1 MGMTL
6 RSEGDRG
13 LDELTD
19 QLTDQSKRACLHV
32 LIGQLVCSFS
42 ADILNGFFSFSLVF
56 ILRRSDHRTIT
67 AL

>member
-13 LDELTD
+13 LDG
-19 QLTDQSKRACLHV
+19 LTDQSNHACLHG
-32 LIGQLVCSFS
+32 LIGQLVCSFA
-42 ADILNGFFSFSLVF
+42 ADILNGFFLFFLVF
-56 ILRRSDHRTIT
+56 ILCRLDHRTIT

>member
-13 LDELTD
+13 LDGLTD
-19 QLTDQSKRACLHV
+19 QLTDQSYLACPRST
-32 LIGQLVCSFS
+32 IGQLVCSFS
-42 ADILNGFFSFSLVF
+42 VDILNGFFSFFLVS
-56 ILRRSDHRTIT
+56 ILCRLDHRTIT